1 MDRITRTEIFFLD
14 ARLTALDSLI
24 AQLPDVAHAFVID
37 PDKDGFDQIQASLES
52 FSNVDAVHIVSHGAD
67 GAITLGETTLTSGN
81 IDLYSEALL
90 SIGSHLTDSADILVY
105 GCDVAQSAS
114 GKQLID
120 RIAEL
125 TGADVT
131 ASDDTTGAT
140 ALGGDWDLEY
150 QAGEIESDILSPAAY
165 SETLAAPTISNLDPS
180 FTFLEGSGTPV
191 IVDSDI
197 AFTDGGSYTDG
208 FLRFSVSSPLS
219 GDSFVLTSS
228 GTPTANGAISVV
240 GSDVFLGDGTTTKR
254 IGSIDAVE
262 NGQNGQPLKILFSSP
277 LPNAGFEE
285 GESDWTVVDAEYGD
299 NAGEIE
305 FDGYTV
311 PLATD
316 SAYSGGTGTVNIQLP
331 DGTTFNGSVA
341 DGQGIDGSKALFL
354 QSGGSIQRDDQDAM
368 AGFKP
373 DGYGSIHGPYATS
386 SVITVEAGD
395 SISLEFKAVGSGDD
409 YEVFGL
415 LRKVK
420 VDGSGNFID
429 DSLVSGNNVVL
440 FAERGEDTGGYKTV
454 TKAGLD
460 AGNYRF
466 EFVGGTYDGSGGL
479 VVGSN
484 LYVDNIRLISGTGVN
499 DSVVSTIARQVQY
512 ESTDND
518 TPPSRTV
525 TIEAVN
531 QNGESSTDTIT
542 LDITQANNS
551 PLFTDNATLAS
562 IGEGNTDPAGA
573 SVSSLFASLFSDPD
587 STHTPP
593 DVLDGVA
600 VVADKSGAEG
610 TWEYSTD
617 AGSSWYAIGTVSNDA
632 ALLLSSTSLV
642 RFVPADPDWSGTP
655 GSLSVHA
662 VDSSAATVFTG
673 ATRQTFDTTTDDG
686 DSAVSAGS
694 VNLNTQVTAVNDD
707 PTASNIPTGALSIL
721 EEASTSV
728 DLSGMTIADIDAG
741 GSNVTLK
748 VVASSGTLTATSG
761 GNVTAGGSGT
771 GTLTLTGTLTDL
783 NTYISNNAAIIYQGA
798 TNVSGTES
806 LSLYLNDN
814 GNTGSGGGVDV
825 EIGSGLTVN
834 ITAVNDAPYG
844 TTDTLDLNEDQ
855 PHTFT
860 VADFGFSDTVDTPA
874 DDLAGVVFTSVPAAG
889 TLTLNGTAVSAYDEV
904 SVADIQAGNLVYTP
918 ASNEFGA
925 GYSSL
930 SFRVRDDGGTANG
943 GDDLADTANTLT
955 FDVATVADTPTITS
969 TLTQN
974 GQQSTDGLVVSRST
988 ADGAEVTHFKITNI
1002 TNGTLYQNDGTTP
1015 IINGDFITF
1024 AQANAGLKFT
1034 PSSYLNGSFDIQG
1047 STTNNDS
1054 GLGEAPTTAT
1064 IIVNRP
1070 PELTSG
1076 NGNTGS
1082 YDHGE
1087 NSSVV
1092 ATITATDPDND
1103 ALTFSL
1109 SGGADQSRF
1118 SINPTTGELSFNANP
1133 DYETPV
1139 DQGHDNTYEITVTV
1153 ADGKGGSDSQ
1163 DISITV
1169 EDRNDT
1175 PVIVNPADAP
1185 ASTISVA
1192 ENTIFITDV
1201 DGFDQDGDTLNYA
1214 ITGGA
1219 DADWFTIDPHQGI
1232 LRFTKGQNFEQAGD
1246 ENGDGVYEVEYT
1258 VTDPEGASDTQT
1270 LRVRV
1275 IDDNEAPTLSSQ
1287 GGTGAAQI
1295 YAPEGSTYVMTV
1307 TGHDVDGDAM
1317 TYSVAGEDGH
1327 LFAMNAETGVLSFKT
1342 PPDFESPADADNNNQ
1357 YRITNVVTDSHGLQG
1372 TQNVVVYVQN
1382 VNEAPFFDGNA
1393 DFSGLENEQ
1402 PVILLGGNDPDGDAL
1417 TYRIVGGEDAG
1428 AFTISSGGTLS
1439 LIQTPDY
1446 EAPADANAD
1455 NVYQV
1460 EIEGRD
1466 AGGLSYRQM
1475 LTYTVEDAAEAPV
1488 ILTGESELSGIENS
1502 TDLGQIDAIDP
1513 ESGGSLT
1520 YRISGGDD
1528 GTLFQIDTG
1537 GVLRFISAP
1546 DYEQPGDADADN
1558 EYQVEVT
1565 VTNASGEESSRLLTI
1580 SVGDVDDTGSGE
1592 QSPPDTDIPSEE
1604 DWDTLPD
1611 DDGDGI
1617 PEQVEDFVTSPSG
1630 EANGDGNGDGIRDS
1644 EQQHVTSVPFRHTEK
1659 ITENPDAPVVFVT
1672 LETGVGQAGGSATV
1686 QDAKQ
1691 ADEPD
1696 DKPSDIEMPLGLIDF
1711 NATTDNIGGLESFS
1725 LFVDG
1730 DIRLNGYYKQNA
1742 EGDWVNIA
1750 NNIERVGDK
1759 IRIDFNIRDGGE
1771 FDEDGIANGVIVDP
1785 GAIGYQVPAAI
1796 TADDQ
1801 LATLYINYYDRAPDA
1816 EGYAYWKSLMDHEGW
1831 SFYDISEGFYEHPKF
1846 QQDYE
1851 GLTNEEIA
1859 TKLYFNTFGLE
1870 GEQSGI
1876 EFWAEQLE
1884 SRPLYEVVADF
1895 SVSALS
1901 LDLTALYEQGVLTDE
1916 VYSLAFQR
1924 QNVLK
1929 NLVKTSLD
1937 FVDIYG
1943 ESTTPQLSAE
1953 LLDNDPAYKAAI
1965 AVLEQITHD
1974 PISVYD
1980 TKEQLLSLVG
1990 TDDSMQ
1996 GLLELWGV

>member
-150 QAGEIESDILSPAAY
+150 QAGEIESAPLSANY
-165 SETLAAPTISNLDPS
+165 SGILAAPAVNNLTAISITEGDPAIKVDTDIS
-180 FTFLEGSGTPV
+180 FTGSSDLGGGYIEFSLANSNSDDQFDLIAGGNITVSGSSVYHSGTFIGV
-191 IVDSDI
+191 IDSV
-197 AFTDGGSYTDG
+197 Y
-208 FLRFSVSSPLS
+208 
-219 GDSFVLTSS
+219 
-228 GTPTANGAISVV
+228 
-240 GSDVFLGDGTTTKR
+240 
-254 IGSIDAVE
+254 
-262 NGQNGQPLKILFSSP
+262 NGQNGQNLRINFQSDFQNPS
-277 LPNAGFEE
+277 FEDSVNGWTI
-285 GESDWTVVDAEYGD
+285 GESRVILGSTVINGHTTPDDVTDPPNSDNDAGGIGSGMTYSSEWTSDQKTDGQYSLRLYNSGQTA
-299 NAGEIE
+299 
-305 FDGYTV
+305 DGYDV
-311 PLATD
+311 
-316 SAYSGGTGTVNIQLP
+316 V
-331 DGTTFNGSVA
+331 
-341 DGQGIDGSKALFL
+341 
-354 QSGGSIQRDDQDAM
+354 
-368 AGFKP
+368 
-373 DGYGSIHGPYATS
+373 HGPYAYSNT
-386 SVITVEAGD
+386 
-395 SISLEFKAVGSGDD
+395 FKANADDTLYFDWRAAAGGDAFD
-409 YEVFGL
+409 AFGYL
-415 LRKVK
+415 MKA
-420 VDGSGNFID
+420 DGSQHVVVLDQTGAD
-429 DSLVSGNNVVL
+429 DSGNTSWATESVVVPT
-440 FAERGEDTGGYKTV
+440 TGDWY
-454 TKAGLD
+454 
-460 AGNYRF
+460 
-466 EFVGGTYDGSGGL
+466 FVFVAGTYDFTGGMAVGGS
-479 VVGSN
+479 
-484 LYVDNIRLISGTGVN
+484 LYIDNFQVFGDTVN
-499 DSVVSTIARQVQY
+499 DSVLNDLARQVEYQN
-512 ESTDND
+512 TGND
-518 TPPSRTV
+518 SLPTRNLTVSVVDRNGNTGSDTTTLSIAQMNNAPSFT
-525 TIEAVN
+525 
-531 QNGESSTDTIT
+531 
-542 LDITQANNS
+542 NS
-551 PLFTDNATLAS
+551 GTLAS
-562 IGEGNTDPAGA
+562 IAEGNVDPAGA
-573 SVSSLFASLFSDPD
+573 SIATIFNGLYSDPD
-587 STHTPP
+587 TSLTPA
-593 DVLDGVA
+593 DTLVGIA
-600 VVADKSGAEG
+600 VTGDNSGAEG

-617 AGSSWYAIGTVSNDA
+617 AGSNWYAIGTVSNDA
-632 ALLLSSTSLV
+632 ALLLSSTSLI
-642 RFVPADPDWSGTP
+642 RFVPTDPDWSGTP

-662 VDSSAATVFTG
+662 VDSSAATVFTSG
-673 ATRQTFDTTTDDG
+673 ATRQTFNTTTDGG

-694 VNLNTQVTAVNDD
+694 VNLSTQVTAVNDN
-707 PTASNIPTGALSIL
+707 PTASNVPTAALNIL

-741 GSNVTLK
+741 ASNVTLK
-748 VVASSGTLTATSG
+748 VVASSGTLAATSDG
-761 GNVTAGGSGT
+761 GVTAGDSGT
-771 GTLTLTGTLTDL
+771 GTLTLTGTLADL
-783 NTYISNNAAIIYQGA
+783 NTYISDSSAITYQGA
-798 TNVSGTES
+798 TNVSGAES
-806 LSLYLNDN
+806 LSLYVNDN
-814 GNTGSGGGVDV
+814 GNTGAGGGTDIA
-825 EIGSGLTVN
+825 IGSGLTVN

-855 PHTFT
+855 PYTFT
-860 VADFGFSDTVDTPA
+860 VADFGFSDGDDSPA
-874 DDLAGVVFTSVPAAG
+874 NNLASVMFTSVPAEGA
-889 TLTLNGTAVSAYDEV
+889 LTLNGVAVNANDEV
-904 SVADIQAGNLVYTP
+904 SAADILAGNLVYTP
-918 ASNEFGA
+918 AAEQFGA

-930 SFRVRDDGGTANG
+930 AFKVRDDGGTANG
-943 GDDLADTANTLT
+943 GVNLSVADSTLT
-955 FDVATVADTPTITS
+955 FDVATVADTPEITEA
-969 TLTQN
+969 LTQN
-974 GQQSTDGLVVSRST
+974 GQQSSSGLVVTRG
-988 ADGAEVTHFKITNI
+988 AEDGAEVTHFKITSI
-1002 TNGTLYQNDGTTP
+1002 TNGTLYQNDGTTE
-1015 IINGDFITF
+1015 ITNGDFITF

-1034 PSSYLNGSFDIQG
+1034 PSSFLNGSFEIQG
-1047 STTNNDS
+1047 STTNNNS
-1054 GLGEAPTTAT
+1054 GLGEAPATAT

-1076 NGNTGS
+1076 NGSTGS

-1133 DYETPV
+1133 DYEIPV

-1475 LTYTVEDAAEAPV
+1475 LTYTVEDAAEAPI
-1488 ILTGESELSGIENS
+1488 ILTAESELSGIENS
-1502 TDLGQIDAIDP
+1502 TDLGQIEAIDP

-1537 GVLRFISAP
+1537 GVLRFITAP
-1546 DYEQPGDADADN
+1546 DYEQPGDADAN
-1558 EYQVEVT
+1558 NQYQVEVT
-1565 VTNASGEESSRLLTI
+1565 VTNQSGEESSRMLTI
-1580 SVGDVDDTGSGE
+1580 SVGDVDDTSI
-1592 QSPPDTDIPSEE
+1592 PPES
-1604 DWDTLPD
+1604 DWGTLPD

-1617 PEQVEDFVTSPSG
+1617 PELVEDFVTSPSG

-1644 EQQHVTSVPFRHTEK
+1644 EQQHVTSVPFRNTEK
-1659 ITENPDAPVVFVT
+1659 ITANPDAPVVFVT
-1672 LETGVGQAGGSATV
+1672 LETGVGQAGSSATV

-1730 DIRLNGYYKQNA
+1730 SIRLNGYYKQNA

-1771 FDEDGIANGVIVDP
+1771 FDEDGVANGVIVDP

>member
-52 FSNVDAVHIVSHGAD
+52 FSNVDAIHIVSHGAD
-67 GAITLGETTLTSGN
+67 GAITLGDTTLTSGN

-90 SIGSHLTDSADILVY
+90 SIGTHLTDSADILVY

-131 ASDDTTGAT
+131 ASEDTTGAST
-140 ALGGDWDLEY
+140 LGGDWDLEY
-150 QAGEIESDILSPAAY
+150 QTGEIESTVLAVNEYSGSLGQPSITGLSDLTY
-165 SETLAAPTISNLDPS
+165 N
-180 FTFLEGSGTPV
+180 EGSGAVT
-191 IVDSDI
+191 IDSDVS
-197 AFTDGGSYTDG
+197 FSGGSDYANG
-208 FLRFSVSSPLS
+208 FIRFILDSSTSDESL
-219 GDSFVLTSS
+219 VLTSHAN
-228 GTPTANGAISVV
+228 PTANGAISVD
-240 GSDVFLGDGTTTKR
+240 GDAVFLGDGTSKTF
-254 IGSIDAVE
+254 IGVIDPTE
-262 NGQNGQPLKILFSSP
+262 NGQNGNALKIQFFKEFQNGS
-277 LPNAGFEE
+277 FET
-285 GESDWTVVDAEYGD
+285 GNFGSWTAFNGMYHTDLHGQSINYEYNID
-299 NAGEIE
+299 T
-305 FDGYTV
+305 FDGSFGGTPITGTGIIDTTGASYNSSTSYQV
-311 PLATD
+311 INNDT
-316 SAYSGGTGTVNIQLP
+316 AYSGVPNGTYFLDLFVDGSTASGDGNGVQDDWP
-331 DGTTFNGSVA
+331 DGNKSLHGSYVISDTFTGFASS
-341 DGQGIDGSKALFL
+341 QMSL
-354 QSGGSIQRDDQDAM
+354 QWQAVKDD
-368 AGFKP
+368 
-373 DGYGSIHGPYATS
+373 
-386 SVITVEAGD
+386 
-395 SISLEFKAVGSGDD
+395 DD
-409 YEVFGL
+409 YEVFGFL
-415 LRKVK
+415 VGAGA
-420 VDGSGNFID
+420 DGAFDTAD
-429 DSLVSGNNVVL
+429 DTRDVL
-440 FAERGEDTGGYKTV
+440 FSQRGDDTQGWETETFTFSDTGLYK
-454 TKAGLD
+454 
-460 AGNYRF
+460 F
-466 EFVGGTYDGSGGL
+466 EFVAGTYDGTGGTAVGARLL
-479 VVGSN
+479 VDDIK
-484 LYVDNIRLISGTGVN
+484 LLTAAPLITDATVT
-499 DSVVSTIARQVQY
+499 TIAQQITFENAGDDAPTTRTLTVDTATKSGH
-512 ESTDND
+512 STSSDLTLTFNH
-518 TPPSRTV
+518 TN
-525 TIEAVN
+525 N
-531 QNGESSTDTIT
+531 QPAFTGNAA
-542 LDITQANNS
+542 LDAINEDQMT
-551 PLFTDNATLAS
+551 
-562 IGEGNTDPAGA
+562 PAGA
-573 SVSSLFASLFSDPD
+573 TVSSLFSGLFSDPD
-587 STHTPP
+587 SQYS
-593 DVLDGVA
+593 DESDSIAGIV
-600 VVADKSGAEG
+600 VVADASTPTSGV
-610 TWEYSTD
+610 WQYSTD
-617 AGSSWYAIGTVSNDA
+617 TGGSWHGIGGVSDA
-632 ALLLSSTSLV
+632 SGLVLNTSTLL
-642 RFVPADPDWSGTP
+642 RFVPAADWSGTP

-662 VDSSAATVFTG
+662 VDSSAAISFTNG
-673 ATRQTFDTTTDDG
+673 ATRQTFDTTTDGG

-707 PTASNIPTGALSIL
+707 PTASNVPTADLNIL
-721 EEASTSV
+721 EEASTNV

-783 NTYISNNAAIIYQGA
+783 NTYISNSAAITYQGA

-814 GNTGSGGGVDV
+814 GNTGAGGGTDV
-825 EIGSGLTVN
+825 AIGSGLTVN

-844 TTDTLDLNEDQ
+844 TTDTLNLNEDQ

-860 VADFGFSDTVDTPA
+860 VADFGFSDTDDTPA
-874 DDLAGVVFTSVPAAG
+874 DDLAGVVFTGVPADG
-889 TLTLNGTAVSAYDEV
+889 TLTLNGAAVNANDEV
-904 SVADIQAGNLVYTP
+904 SVADILAGKLVYTP

-955 FDVATVADTPTITS
+955 FDVATVADTPTVTS

-988 ADGAEVTHFKITNI
+988 ADGTEVTHFKITNI

-1015 IINGDFITF
+1015 ISNGDFITF

-1054 GLGEAPTTAT
+1054 GLGEAPATAT

-1139 DQGHDNTYEITVTV
+1139 DQGNDNTYDITVTV

-1192 ENTIFITDV
+1192 ENTMFITDV

-1295 YAPEGSTYVMTV
+1295 YAPEGTTYVMTV

-1342 PPDFESPADADNNNQ
+1342 PPDFESPADTDNNNQ

-1475 LTYTVEDAAEAPV
+1475 LTYTVEDAAEAPI
-1488 ILTGESELSGIENS
+1488 ILTAESELSGIENS
-1502 TDLGQIDAIDP
+1502 TELGRIDAIDP
-1513 ESGGSLT
+1513 ESGGSLA

-1528 GTLFQIDTG
+1528 GTLFQIDNNGILT
-1537 GVLRFISAP
+1537 FITAP
-1546 DYEQPGDADADN
+1546 DYEQPGDADAN
-1558 EYQVEVT
+1558 NQYQVEVT
-1565 VTNASGEESSRLLTI
+1565 VTNQSGEESSRMLTI
-1580 SVGDVDDTGSGE
+1580 SVGDVDDTSI
-1592 QSPPDTDIPSEE
+1592 PPES
-1604 DWDTLPD
+1604 DWGTLPD

-1730 DIRLNGYYKQNA
+1730 SIRLNGYYKQNA

-1816 EGYAYWKSLMDHEGW
+1816 EGYAYWKNLMDHEGW

-1876 EFWAEQLE
+1876 EFWTEQLE